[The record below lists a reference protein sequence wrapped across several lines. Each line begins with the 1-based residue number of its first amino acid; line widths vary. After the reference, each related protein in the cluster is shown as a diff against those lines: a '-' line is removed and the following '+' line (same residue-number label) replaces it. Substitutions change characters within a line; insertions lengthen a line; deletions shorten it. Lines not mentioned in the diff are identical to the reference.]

1 MKLLFIGNSATYYH
15 EIPKTLQKLSA
26 QIGYAVET
34 EQLTPG
40 GYMLSQH
47 ADTETEHGKKVFAEI
62 AKGYDIVFLQDNG
75 NCIANEEKREAC
87 FNACRKLARAVKESG
102 AKLYFYVR
110 PPYKKLNSGYDS
122 LQQCEK
128 FDELF
133 GEIAAE
139 LSAECIHVNRA
150 FAYAIKNLD
159 FNLWAEDNGHTS
171 PHGAYLAVCTFF
183 AKLFGKSATLLDPN
197 GLPTDDARALQ
208 EAADKT
214 VFDSS
219 ADIF

>member
-15 EIPKTLQKLSA
+15 EIPKTLEKVCRSLGMDVTTA
-26 QIGYAVET
+26 
-34 EQLTPG
+34 QLTPG

-47 ADTETEHGKKVFAEI
+47 ADETTEHGQKVFAEI

-75 NCIANEEKREAC
+75 NCISSDEKREAC
-87 FNACRKLARAVKESG
+87 FDACRKLAGAVKASG
-102 AKLYFYVR
+102 ARLYFYVR
-110 PPYKKLNSGYDS
+110 PPYKKLNSGFDA

-133 GEIAAE
+133 GQIAAE
-139 LSAECIHVNRA
+139 LNAECVYVNRA

-171 PHGAYLAVCTFF
+171 VHGAYLAVCTFF
-183 AKLFGKSATLLDPN
+183 AKLFGRSATCIDAC
-197 GLPTDDARALQ
+197 GLPSEEAEALQ
-208 EAADKT
+208 KAADT
-214 VFDSS
+214 VT
-219 ADIF
+219 AGI

>member
-15 EIPKTLQKLSA
+15 EIPKTLAKVCQKLGMDVSTA
-26 QIGYAVET
+26 QI
-34 EQLTPG
+34 TPG

-47 ADTETEHGKKVFAEI
+47 ADEATEHGQKVFEEI

-75 NCIANEEKREAC
+75 NCISSDEKREAC
-87 FNACRKLARAVKESG
+87 FNACRKLAKAIEASG

-110 PPYKKLNSGYDS
+110 PPYKKLNSGFDA
-122 LQQCEK
+122 LKQCEK

-139 LSAECIHVNRA
+139 LGAECVYVNRA

-159 FNLWAEDNGHTS
+159 FELWCEDQGHTS
-171 PHGAYLAVCTFF
+171 ERGAYLAVCTFF
-183 AKLFGKSATLLDPN
+183 AKLFDRSATCLDPCD
-197 GLPTDDARALQ
+197 LPEEDAKAIQ
-208 EAADKT
+208 KAADKV
-214 VFDSS
+214 VFG
-219 ADIF
+219 

>member
-15 EIPKTLQKLSA
+15 EIPKTLEKVCQKLG
-26 QIGYAVET
+26 IDVTT

-47 ADTETEHGKKVFAEI
+47 ADETTEHGQKVFAEI

-75 NCIANEEKREAC
+75 NCIASDEKREAC
-87 FNACRKLARAVKESG
+87 FNACRKLAKAIEASG

-110 PPYKKLNSGYDS
+110 PPYKKLNSGFDA

-133 GEIAAE
+133 GEIAKE
-139 LSAECIHVNRA
+139 LGSECVYVNRA
-150 FAYAIKNLD
+150 FAYAINHLD

-171 PHGAYLAVCTFF
+171 VHGAYLAVCTFF
-183 AKLFGKSATLLDPN
+183 AKLFDRSATCLDSC
-197 GLPTDDARALQ
+197 GLPEDEAKAIQ
-208 EAADKT
+208 EAADKV
-214 VFDSS
+214 VF
-219 ADIF
+219 

>member
-26 QIGYAVET
+26 QLGFDVET

-47 ADTETEHGKKVFAEI
+47 AETETEHGKKVFAEI

-75 NCIANEEKREAC
+75 NCISSDEKRSAC
-87 FNACRKLARAVKESG
+87 FAACRKLAKAVNESG

-110 PPYKKLNSGYDS
+110 PPYKKLNSGFDA
-122 LQQCEK
+122 LQQCKK

-133 GEIAAE
+133 GEISAE
-139 LSAECIHVNRA
+139 LNAECVYVNRA

-159 FNLWAEDNGHTS
+159 LNLWAEDNGHTS
-171 PHGAYLAVCTFF
+171 VHGAYLAVCTFF

-208 EAADKT
+208 EAADKV
-214 VFDSS
+214 VFGN
-219 ADIF
+219 